1 MEKFVKNEILSKT
14 DELIEMIKKDDLYK
28 RYVLVS
34 KEMKDNEEIMTI
46 ISDIK
51 LLQKKAV
58 NLEYKK
64 EDISLV
70 EKEISSKLNLLNSYP
85 IYQEYSYLLE
95 DLNGLFQ
102 EIKAILE
109 SYINGLLK

>member
-34 KEMKDNEEIMTI
+34 KQMKDNEEIMTI

-64 EDISLV
+64 EDIRLV
-70 EKEISSKLNLLNSYP
+70 
-85 IYQEYSYLLE
+85 
-95 DLNGLFQ
+95 
-102 EIKAILE
+102 
-109 SYINGLLK
+109 

>member
-34 KEMKDNEEIMTI
+34 KQMKDNEEIMTI

-51 LLQKKAV
+51 SLQKKAV

>member
-34 KEMKDNEEIMTI
+34 KQMKDNEEIMTI